1 MPHSSLTIATT
12 QLNKCPQAKINSK
25 RKLFVSGIKV
35 KRSYSLIF
43 ITLFFYVLISSFFV
57 LPVFS
62 QDPELLNPAAIPKWV
77 TQLDG
82 PPLVFVP
89 QNILNND
96 GKIIRQD
103 YVVRVSE
110 FDQQILPT
118 VGADGNPTGYGS
130 TKVWGYEGEA
140 KDAVTEKN
148 LGIVQSTP
156 GPTFE
161 AIQGIPTQVKWVNN
175 LVDAEGN
182 PLKHMFAIDPT
193 LHWANPK
200 GLAKPTSPV
209 TAPSFP
215 PGFPGVQSPVPI
227 VTHLHGGEVPSVSDG
242 HPDAWWTPDGLHGPA
257 YNSISPTDTNSAVY
271 NYPNNQP
278 PATLW
283 YHDHALGITR
293 MNVLSGLAGFY
304 LLRNTSSAVA
314 ELLPSDEYEMPL
326 VIQDRSF
333 LSDGS
338 LYFPSEG
345 PNPEIHPY
353 WQPTFVGNTIMVNGK
368 VWPNMNVKQG
378 LYRFRLLDGSNA
390 RFYFFSFSNNM
401 SFIQIGSDGG
411 YLKSPVE
418 LTSLLLSPAERADI
432 LVDFSNIPAGQKV
445 ILQNSALTD
454 FQAEGE
460 TLGQIMQFTV
470 LNERGFTPKQLPSN
484 LNPTLTGD
492 FPSLP
497 PPEKERIL
505 TLTEETGTK
514 GQLALLLDGQKW
526 GAPISENPTLGT
538 TEDWMIVNP
547 TSDTHPIHLHLVQF
561 QIVQRQAFDS
571 SVYLSDWKAIN
582 GAPPLDHSTTN
593 VPSLDPYL
601 IGEPITPP
609 PNEQGWKDTIIAY
622 NDQVT
627 VIRIRFTS
635 QDGSDFP
642 FDATVGPGYVWHCHI
657 LDHEDN
663 EMMRPMTLTGT
674 TAWSPP
680 WLLITIVIA
689 VIVSTSIITFIGL
702 RHRKH
707 RQAKE

>member
-1 MPHSSLTIATT
+1 MKRSSSLTIIVILSCA
-12 QLNKCPQAKINSK
+12 
-25 RKLFVSGIKV
+25 
-35 KRSYSLIF
+35 
-43 ITLFFYVLISSFFV
+43 LISSFV
-57 LPVFS
+57 ILPVFS
-62 QDPELLNPAAIPKWV
+62 QSPELLDPKTIPKWV
-77 TQLDG
+77 AQLDG
-82 PPLVFVP
+82 PPTVFVP
-89 QNILNND
+89 ENILDND

-103 YVVRVSE
+103 YAVSVSE
-110 FDQQILPT
+110 FYQQILPT
-118 VGADGNPTGYGS
+118 VDANGDPTGFGP
-130 TKVWGYEGEA
+130 TEVWGYEGEA
-140 KDAVTEKN
+140 KDAVTGEN

-161 AIQGIPTQVKWVNN
+161 AVQGIPTQVKWINN

-182 PLKHMFAIDPT
+182 PLSHMFPVDPT

-200 GLAKPTSPV
+200 SLEKPTAPV

-215 PGFPGVQSPVPI
+215 PGFSDVQSPVPI
-227 VTHLHGGEVPSVSDG
+227 VPHLHGGEVPSVSDG

-257 YNSISPTDTNSAVY
+257 YNSVSPTDANAAVY

-278 PATLW
+278 PTTLW

-293 MNVLSGLAGFY
+293 MNIASGLAGFY
-304 LLRNTSSAVA
+304 LIRNTSSTLA
-314 ELLPSDEYEMPL
+314 ELLPNGEYEIPL

-345 PNPEIHPY
+345 NNPTIHPY
-353 WQPTFVGNTIMVNGK
+353 WQPTYLGNTIMVNGK

-378 LYRFRLLDGSNA
+378 LYRFRILDGSNA
-390 RFYFFSFSNNM
+390 RFYSFSFSNGM
-401 SFIQIGSDGG
+401 TFQQIGSDGG

-418 LTSLLLSPAERADI
+418 LTSLILSPAERADI
-432 LVDFSNIPAGQKV
+432 LVDFSKVPVGQKV

-454 FQAEGE
+454 FQAEKD

-470 LNERGFTPKQLPSN
+470 IDETGFTPRQLPSN
-484 LNPTLTGD
+484 LNPTLAGD

-497 PPEKERIL
+497 SPEKERIL
-505 TLTEETGTK
+505 TLTEETDPN

-526 GAPISENPTLGT
+526 GAPIFEKPVAGT
-538 TEDWMIVNP
+538 TEDWVIVNP
-547 TSDTHPIHLHLVQF
+547 TMDAHPIHLHLVQF
-561 QIVQRQAFDS
+561 QLVQRQAFNS
-571 SVYLSDWKAIN
+571 SAYLSDWKALN
-582 GAPPLDHSTTN
+582 GEPPLDHPTTN

-601 IGEPITPP
+601 TGEPMDPP

-663 EMMRPMTLTGT
+663 EMMRPLKITGT
-674 TAWSPP
+674 TDQFPP
-680 WLLITIVIA
+680 WLLITIVII
-689 VIVSTSIITFIGL
+689 VIVSASILAFLGF
-702 RHRKH
+702 RYRKH
-707 RQAKE
+707 RPS

>member
-1 MPHSSLTIATT
+1 MALLSCALLSSL
-12 QLNKCPQAKINSK
+12 
-25 RKLFVSGIKV
+25 
-35 KRSYSLIF
+35 F
-43 ITLFFYVLISSFFV
+43 I

-62 QDPELLNPAAIPKWV
+62 QSIELLDPVTIPKWV
-77 TQLDG
+77 NQLDG
-82 PPLVFVP
+82 APPVFVP
-89 QNILNND
+89 ENILDND
-96 GKIIRQD
+96 GNIIRQD
-103 YVVRVSE
+103 YVVSVAE
-110 FDQQILPT
+110 FYQQILPT
-118 VGADGNPTGYGS
+118 LDADGNPTGFAP
-130 TKVWGYEGEA
+130 TKVWGYGGEA
-140 KDAVTEKN
+140 MDAVTGEN
-148 LGIVQSTP
+148 LGSVYSTP

-161 AIQGIPTQVKWVNN
+161 AIQGVPTQVKWVND

-182 PLKHMFAIDPT
+182 PLSHMFAVDPT
-193 LHWANPK
+193 LHWANPN
-200 GLAKPTSPV
+200 GLQKPTSPV

-215 PGFPGVQSPVPI
+215 PGFPDAQSPVPI
-227 VTHLHGGEVPSVSDG
+227 VTHLHGGEVPSASDG

-257 YNSISPTDTNSAVY
+257 YNSVIPTDANAAVY
-271 NYPNNQP
+271 NYPNSQP

-304 LLRNTSSAVA
+304 LLRNPSSTVA
-314 ELLPSDEYEMPL
+314 ELLPSGEYEVPL

-345 PNPEIHPY
+345 TNPTIHPY
-353 WQPTFVGNTIMVNGK
+353 WQPAFLGNTIMVNGK

-378 LYRFRLLDGSNA
+378 VYRFRLLDGSNA
-390 RFYFFSFSNNM
+390 RFYSFSFSNGM
-401 SFIQIGSDGG
+401 SFLQIGSDGG

-418 LTSLLLSPAERADI
+418 LTSLILAPAERADI
-432 LVDFSNIPAGQKV
+432 LVDFSNVPAGETV
-445 ILQNSALTD
+445 ILQNSALTNS
-454 FQAEGE
+454 QTEGE
-460 TLGQIMQFTV
+460 TLGQIIQFTV
-470 LNERGFTPKQLPSN
+470 TYEMGFTPKQLPSN

-505 TLTEETGTK
+505 TLTEETGPN

-526 GAPISENPTLGT
+526 GSPVSETPVLGT
-538 TEDWMIVNP
+538 TEDWVIVNP
-547 TSDTHPIHLHLVQF
+547 TSDPHPIHLHLVQF
-561 QIVQRQAFDS
+561 QIVHRQAFNS
-571 SVYLSDWKAIN
+571 SAYLSDWKSLN
-582 GAPPLDHSTTN
+582 GEPPLDHPTTN

-601 IGEPITPP
+601 IGEPTGPP
-609 PNEQGWKDTIIAY
+609 PNEQGWKDTAIAY

-663 EMMRPMTLTGT
+663 EMMRPLMITGT
-674 TAWSPP
+674 TVQSPP
-680 WLLITIVIA
+680 WLLITVVIIVIVIA
-689 VIVSTSIITFIGL
+689 SVITLIGFKYL
-702 RHRKH
+702 KH
-707 RQAKE
+707 RSS